1 MKNRKPYFTFNK
13 QEQRGIFF
21 LLLIIVILQSVYYY
35 VKAKPFQGPSKIT
48 VDAAAQSKW
57 DSLAQSSTKDTV
69 KLFPFNPNYITDY
82 KGYVLGM
89 SPTELD
95 RLFAY
100 RKQKKFINSAA
111 EFQRVTQ
118 VSDSLL
124 AGIAPYFTFPRWT
137 QNRQTVQRNT
147 AQPTAKPRKVK
158 DLNTATAEELK
169 AISGIGDVL
178 SQRIVKFRTRL
189 GGFLVNEQLYDVYGL
204 APEVVGRA
212 LKRFQVQKP
221 PSVEKIDIN
230 TATVK
235 ELSSIVYI
243 HYTLAQQLIAN
254 RNTSGP
260 YTSWSELEQVET
272 FPVEK
277 IERIKLYLT
286 F

>member
-1 MKNRKPYFTFNK
+1 MKNRKSYFTFNK

-35 VKAKPFQGPSKIT
+35 VKAKPFQGPSIVM
-48 VDAAAQSKW
+48 VDAVAQSKW

-69 KLFPFNPNYITDY
+69 KIFPFNPNYITDY

-89 SPTELD
+89 SPAELD

-100 RKQKKFINSAA
+100 RKQQKFVHSTE

-124 AGIAPYFTFPRWT
+124 AGIAPYFTFPTWT
-137 QNRQTVQRNT
+137 QNRKTVQRNT
-147 AQPTAKPRKVK
+147 AQPAAKPRKVK

-204 APEVVGRA
+204 DPEVVGRA
-212 LKRFQVQKP
+212 LKHFQVQKP
-221 PSVEKIDIN
+221 PSVEKININ

-235 ELSSIVYI
+235 ELSRIVYI
-243 HYTLAQQLIAN
+243 HYTLAQQLIAH

-260 YTSWSELEQVET
+260 YTSWSELEQVEA

-286 F
+286 L